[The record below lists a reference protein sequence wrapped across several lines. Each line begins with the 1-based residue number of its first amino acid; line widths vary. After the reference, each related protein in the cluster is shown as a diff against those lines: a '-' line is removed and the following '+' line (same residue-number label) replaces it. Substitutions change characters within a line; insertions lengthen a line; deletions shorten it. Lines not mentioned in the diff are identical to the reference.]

1 MIPAAT
7 KFRKVILLLK
17 DLESKDKDILST
29 IRIEHDDCAMII
41 TGSYVIIT
49 EEENNNEID
58 TPEIRLSTSATA
70 RPDNAPNT
78 KELPTSVFSNAPRI
92 SNALPSA
99 ASADAPEL
107 IIKKIVAKIST
118 KIGRIRPEI

>member
-1 MIPAAT
+1 MIPAAP
-7 KFRKVILLLK
+7 KFRKIILLLK

-58 TPEIRLSTSATA
+58 TPSSIKGKIYNLDEIDSYKLFK
-70 RPDNAPNT
+70 D
-78 KELPTSVFSNAPRI
+78 
-92 SNALPSA
+92 
-99 ASADAPEL
+99 
-107 IIKKIVAKIST
+107 
-118 KIGRIRPEI
+118 

>member
-1 MIPAAT
+1 MIPSAP

-17 DLESKDKDILST
+17 DNESKDKDILST

-58 TPEIRLSTSATA
+58 TPSSIKGKIYNLDEIDSYKLFK
-70 RPDNAPNT
+70 D
-78 KELPTSVFSNAPRI
+78 
-92 SNALPSA
+92 
-99 ASADAPEL
+99 
-107 IIKKIVAKIST
+107 
-118 KIGRIRPEI
+118 